1 MNTSSYVP
9 FPGSEWF
16 KSEPSSPIINLMAT
30 RLVEEGCSEFGPTG
44 PPSAH
49 PLSGNLWTTHHR
61 DSYAMWQRKLGYQ
74 GADADGWP
82 GPTSW
87 GKLRVPYAE

>member
-1 MNTSSYVP
+1 MNTSGFVP

-16 KSEPSSPIINLMAT
+16 RSEPNSPIIKMMAM
-30 RLVEEGCSEFGPTG
+30 RLVAEGCTEFGPDR

-49 PLSGNLWTTHHR
+49 PLSGRHWTPYHR

-82 GPTSW
+82 GETSW
-87 GKLRVPYAE
+87 GKLRVPYSE

>member
-1 MNTSSYVP
+1 MNTSGYVP

-16 KSEPSSPIINLMAT
+16 KSEPNSPIIKMMAM
-30 RLVEEGCSEFGPTG
+30 RLVAEGCTEFGPAG

-49 PLSGNLWTTHHR
+49 PLSGRHWTTYHR
-61 DSYAMWQRKLGYQ
+61 DSYAMWQRMLGYQ

-82 GPTSW
+82 GATSW
-87 GKLRVPYAE
+87 GKLRVPYSE